1 MDNLHFIPNNI
12 FTNFFKE
19 STKYKND
26 YQQYLNYIYSQKKIY
41 IEIILCILL
50 YIFKYIH
57 TYARS
62 YKLVYIKDFASKI
75 KFLIGG

>member
-1 MDNLHFIPNNI
+1 MIYI
-12 FTNFFKE
+12 F
-19 STKYKND
+19 
-26 YQQYLNYIYSQKKIY
+26 KKKLY

-57 TYARS
+57 IYARS